1 MNMHRKP
8 LLSVAIALGIAAVS
22 GCASQQPPMTP
33 EQQEM
38 ARQMQQA
45 LIARMQAG
53 TNQILAQQSHT
64 GTQAVPAVQ
73 EVLSEQE
80 LLEKIRAVQGGGEP
94 VAIERVRDGLR
105 IGGRPYLDPEG
116 EIINFSANALTG
128 DIVYALK
135 DRGDAIK
142 FKYLSAAG
150 AQDAVTI
157 GSSTRDAGQVTVKSA
172 TGQTLAGND
181 IVGTSVGV
189 LVTRQGSAFHYVP
202 GSGVDSL
209 VVPDGYRVAPM
220 QKGDFGSTGY
230 ILIEKIPEEKGS
242 LQELTGIF
250 SSLGETVGL
259 SEADGYMLLHAE
271 TGRTVKLDISID
283 DKDVYEYS
291 NCKRQNDFVNK
302 CADMSSYESIY
313 RKDGSRNQGHYFW
326 RVDWMQTPQG
336 PFAVVQEAGTR
347 KINVVNLE
355 SGVKAT
361 VLERTLGI
369 SSYNL
374 YQAPDGTISINAQM
388 GFSKQTIDDAILAYE
403 QQLTQLSQN

>member
-1 MNMHRKP
+1 MHRKP

-45 LIARMQAG
+45 LIAA
-53 TNQILAQQSHT
+53 
-64 GTQAVPAVQ
+64 
-73 EVLSEQE
+73 
-80 LLEKIRAVQGGGEP
+80 
-94 VAIERVRDGLR
+94 
-105 IGGRPYLDPEG
+105 
-116 EIINFSANALTG
+116 
-128 DIVYALK
+128 
-135 DRGDAIK
+135 
-142 FKYLSAAG
+142 
-150 AQDAVTI
+150 
-157 GSSTRDAGQVTVKSA
+157 
-172 TGQTLAGND
+172 
-181 IVGTSVGV
+181 
-189 LVTRQGSAFHYVP
+189 
-202 GSGVDSL
+202 
-209 VVPDGYRVAPM
+209 
-220 QKGDFGSTGY
+220 GY